1 MNKGYTLIEMLIAI
15 TILTIVTLGFF
26 AWASTVIQT
35 NLYTQKAN
43 IGYSIA
49 KDIAEKLSKVSDN
62 SSLIMPRSGNDKC
75 AGFDQ
80 EDGSLKKCTP
90 CGSGS
95 RGSLGDTINQDP
107 AGFTEFTNPWNNG
120 LLYMYDNNNCENKTW
135 LDTSCKN
142 GITINQAANPFID
155 HPASTTDYDLIPPV
169 RYENNT
175 TYYAVWS
182 VVYLSCT
189 GAQDRRKIFV
199 TVYWID
205 PEPVD
210 TTPGGV
216 QAKLLAGTSTLKSVS
231 VVVDRVVGIEK

>member
-1 MNKGYTLIEMLIAI
+1 MNKGYTLVEMLIAI

-26 AWASTVIQT
+26 AWASTIIQT

-62 SSLIMPRSGNDKC
+62 SPLIMPRSGNDKC
-75 AGFDQ
+75 AGFDPAN
-80 EDGSLKKCTP
+80 GSLRRCTA
-90 CGSGS
+90 CGSGA
-95 RGSLGDTINQDP
+95 LGGTISQDP
-107 AGFTEFTNPWNNG
+107 AGYTEFTDPWNNG
-120 LLYMYDNNNCENKTW
+120 LFYMYDNNSCENKTW

-142 GITINQAANPFID
+142 GITINPAANPSID
-155 HPASTTDYDLIPPV
+155 HPANNTDYDLIPPV

-182 VVYLSCT
+182 IVYLSCT
-189 GAQDRRKIFV
+189 GAQERRKIFV

-216 QAKLLAGTSTLKSVS
+216 QAKLSAGTSTLKSVS
-231 VVVDRVVGIEK
+231 IVVDRVVGIEK